1 MATVNPYFDP
11 IGRADVTVDENFL
24 ERLGYYIGK
33 PEEWVTK
40 AIGQM
45 ASDNPRYNIFSEDYV
60 QDSFW
65 HQEGFGSLLSR
76 ETALGGGAAAGVGLL
91 LSIFNPLD
99 PLNYVGVGQLTKSG
113 KVANTL
119 SNLSKTGRLIKV
131 NGAFVNKID
140 DILELAKK
148 ERKAGGITKATR
160 RALTEARLLRKD
172 LRLAQLPKDQGG
184 LGLNIGR
191 ILESQKD
198 GLSSFERG
206 HRSLLSLS
214 IDDNPVARM
223 VRNRLTK
230 PGTKNR
236 AVEPFGIKMPGTNIT
251 LRTPR
256 RSALRSKA
264 LRDPYTLKIFPE
276 SVSGRI
282 YKSSFKLGRGIKDSL
297 GRGIRAAYPGSA
309 VAVTEQQKQV
319 IKILKAVEH
328 NLSGKAGEATTEF
341 KGHIERAYARMV
353 EEGMDEDTIQG
364 VLAEVRQKLETL
376 VDKPNQIEKL
386 RLFITEAEV
395 LENTGAIT
403 DDFNGMVFG
412 AAPYEATR
420 NIQNWL
426 KPPEAVPGAVAK
438 KAADIAQQSTDVLGA
453 ATHGVTS
460 TGDNVRITDDLIVLE
475 SSQINRQH
483 IRELRK
489 LDIPGIPRWREV
501 SVGSATRQQG
511 KFTTSDKVLAA
522 EWNRG
527 IQSPGTA
534 QRWHDVHQRNLETT
548 AAMLAKHNMALASL
562 DPTDFMVGADGT
574 ITLVNPRKIIS
585 VKKKKDALKLSREA
599 LLDLNDKVADL
610 SRYDFPFLTS
620 PHSARGLAARG
631 TGRKNA
637 WEFTVWSKPTKK
649 DPQWGN
655 IWRVPASTLVARA
668 NNTQWIFDLEPEDYV
683 ANGVAAAKQAIE
695 ETNTLA
701 PIVYQVDPITG
712 AVEIVE
718 GSDRLAAAHLIAKE
732 TGEEVAI
739 PIQREPWLGMVDESS
754 AENYV
759 VKDPT
764 TVIEAADLKQLLD
777 TPAVEHGD
785 LPFSEKTFLL
795 TDNGTP
801 LTYSRDEIRAAGE
814 GIDLHGMARE
824 FFTGRAAPKIEGATA
839 AERASA
845 LASMKAVWSKIT
857 KALGPD
863 PLAKKVRITRLAEQ
877 ADDFQQFI
885 LLLKQDTGIDFSSAV
900 MLAARNDPN
909 YLAKLDAAYRG
920 TLLKAARDLGAKW
933 RAMGLGFDT
942 PMSTRAMGA
951 GALPIGQTLL
961 HVRDDGTIVAR
972 SFARGMEAT
981 KKTIADTFQSYGN
994 NLNPKTRVTVQ
1005 VGDNIEELRVA
1016 DLKGGADINIE
1027 AVKPTTKRFH
1037 VHSRARAALKQNGVL
1052 ISPNASETRE
1062 VFGENFG
1069 EITKSNKSAFSF
1081 TRGEDP
1087 ELIIAADGRSV
1098 EELWDNVFGEGS
1110 VPVYEYGVSGPTG
1123 IYLSEIMGS
1132 RINTIT
1138 KPALKAF
1145 EKRLHKLALQLQKA
1159 GYADEMLVHFIDS
1172 FPIRKD
1178 AVVDLLKKERWT
1190 LQDIVEQNGKVFK
1203 QEIPVHLANT
1213 PAKLAPQPHGPG
1225 SLVLRSEQIQNPI
1238 VRELFEIVQNTYDE
1252 ALLAELQAGLPI
1264 RYIEGY
1270 FARIL
1275 NPNLREKLN
1284 TTFQTFLKKKNLL
1297 DAGNKHM
1304 KGRVFSELTT
1314 DQVNSL
1320 FENLKTGTGKPIGL
1334 EAFYDFAVDFDSQ
1347 FMKALALEAPE
1358 VMSFFITDPLR
1369 SAHARKMAS
1378 LKSVSMANL
1387 AEDLKGFSMNGRAWT
1402 YAELQEKVGARNKY
1416 LAMIKEVQDL
1426 RDQRAKLL
1434 NNIAGLDDTEKA
1446 KFTAQLDSLENT
1458 ITKKQLQAE
1467 EIAQTNAFHQTDFVE
1482 WNEVG
1487 AKAWVSSKEA
1497 KRMIHEG
1504 IINVDQVHGHGTSG
1518 MVYLDMKVVKQTD
1531 ARFMIFSEDVGQIL
1545 EEYLG
1550 NTHQPGPMLKM
1561 VDDAM
1566 NWWKQWT
1573 LFPVPQYHVRNIISN
1588 AMMAYMG
1595 GVRDARSFRDSF
1607 KIQRVLRKLDKGKVT
1622 MDEFRKEL
1630 SEIVIYTDLGGSMTL
1645 EKVYDDFVKHGGLT
1659 GGLHYNEAAVFT
1671 DELAQLM
1678 RSKGMIPSSELIS
1691 AGWILSTEN
1700 KLVRGGR
1707 SIAATIENNFRLGAF
1722 IDGLK
1727 KGMSSEDAALYMK
1740 KIFYDYSELN
1750 AFERNVMRR
1759 IFPFY
1764 SWMRHNIPRM
1774 ITTMF
1779 TDPVKHYRIMQAMKN
1794 IQLGAG
1800 GPAEPEQIPQW
1811 LREKWH
1817 IVTER
1822 TEDGRLGI
1830 ITAEGIVPM
1839 VDAYRLMFSQKEG
1852 FSTGLTP
1859 LVEAFD
1865 MATESVTPILKVPV
1879 ENILNKS
1886 FYSGQPIERLEGE
1899 PARSKLLSS
1908 IGASRRMTLQGD
1920 SGILNLINNE
1930 EVVGNLRVLKLAT
1943 RFIDDIVI
1951 GGQNI
1956 RGEIDPTTSMILT
1969 DYLIGRTYTIDPDRA
1984 MMYEQINNRALVNQA
1999 KAFIKRG
2006 RREGREDYVKFGT
2019 ARLTHLTLVG
2029 E

>member
-1 MATVNPYFDP
+1 MASVNPYFGP

-45 ASDNPRYNIFSEDYV
+45 VSDNPRYNIFSEDYT

-76 ETALGGGAAAGVGLL
+76 ETVLGGGAAAGVGLL

-113 KVANTL
+113 KIANTL
-119 SNLSKTGRLIKV
+119 GDLSKAGRLVKV

-140 DILELAKK
+140 DILALARA
-148 ERKAGGITKATR
+148 ESKAGGITKATK

-191 ILESQKD
+191 ILESQSD

-214 IDDNPVARM
+214 IDENPVARM

-230 PGTKNR
+230 PGSKNR

-251 LRTPR
+251 IRTPQ
-256 RSALRSKA
+256 RSAMRSRA
-264 LRDPYTLKIFPE
+264 LRDPYTLKILPE
-276 SVSGRI
+276 AASGRI
-282 YKSSFKLGRGIKDSL
+282 YKASFRLGRSIKDML
-297 GRGIRAAYPGSA
+297 GRGIRTIYPGSA

-319 IKILKAVEH
+319 IKILKGIEH

-353 EEGMDEDTIQG
+353 EEGMDEDAIQA
-364 VLAEVRQKLETL
+364 VLADVRQKLETL
-376 VDKPNQIEKL
+376 VDKPNQIDKL
-386 RLFITEAEV
+386 RLFITEAEL
-395 LENTGAIT
+395 LEQTGAIV
-403 DDFNGMVFG
+403 DDFDGMVFG

-420 NIQNWL
+420 NIKSWL
-426 KPPEAVPGAVAK
+426 EPPATPSPNIAQ
-438 KAADIAQQSTDVLGA
+438 KASDIAEQSTDVLGA

-460 TGDNVRITDDLIVLE
+460 TGDNVRITDNLIVLE
-475 SSQINRQH
+475 AGQISRQH
-483 IRELRK
+483 IRDLRK
-489 LDIPGIPRWREV
+489 LNIPGIPRWRDVPITKQARE
-501 SVGSATRQQG
+501 RG
-511 KFTTSDKVLAA
+511 KFTTSEKVLAA

-527 IQSPGTA
+527 VQSPGTA
-534 QRWHDVHQRNLETT
+534 QKWHDVHQRNLETT
-548 AAMLAKHNMALASL
+548 AAMLAREGMAFTSL

-574 ITLVNPRKIIS
+574 ITLVNPRKLVS
-585 VKKKKDALKLSREA
+585 VKKKKDAVSMSREA

-610 SRYDFPFLTS
+610 NRYDFPFLSS
-620 PHSARGLAARG
+620 PSSARGLASRG
-631 TGRKNA
+631 IGRKNA
-637 WEFTVWSKPTKK
+637 WEFTTWTKPSKK
-649 DPQWGN
+649 DPVWGN
-655 IWRVPASTLVARA
+655 VWRVPASTMVARA
-668 NNTQWIFDLEPEDYV
+668 NNTRWIFDLEAEDYI

-712 AVEIVE
+712 AVEVVE
-718 GSDRLAAAHLIAKE
+718 GSDRLAAAHIIAKE

-739 PIQREPWLGMVDESS
+739 PVQREPWLGFVDEGS
-754 AENYV
+754 ADNYV
-759 VKDPT
+759 IKDPA
-764 TVIEAADLKQLLD
+764 VIEAQDLKQVLD
-777 TPAVEHGD
+777 TPAAEHGD
-785 LPFSEKTFLL
+785 LPFSEKTFLI

-801 LTYSRDEIRAAGE
+801 LTYSREDIRVAGS
-814 GIDLHGMARE
+814 GIDIHGMARE

-863 PLAKKVRITRLAEQ
+863 PLAKKVRITKLIEQ

-885 LLLKQDTGIDFSSAV
+885 LLLKQDTGIDFSSAI
-900 MLAARNDPN
+900 MLAGRNDPN
-909 YLAKLDAAYRG
+909 YLTKLDAAFRA
-920 TLLKAARDLGAKW
+920 TLLKSGRDLGAKW

-951 GALPIGQTLL
+951 GAHPIGQTLL
-961 HVRDDGTIVAR
+961 QVRDDGVIVAR
-972 SFARGMEAT
+972 SFARDMEAT
-981 KKTIADTFQSYGN
+981 KKTVADMLQNYGN
-994 NLNPKTRVTVQ
+994 NLNPKTRVTIQ

-1016 DLKGGADINIE
+1016 DLRGGTNVVTE

-1037 VHSRARAALKQNGVL
+1037 VHSRARQALKSDGIL
-1052 ISPNASETRE
+1052 ISPTAQEAAE
-1062 VFGENFG
+1062 VFGDSFG
-1069 EITKSNKSAFSF
+1069 EITKSNKSAFTF
-1081 TRGEDP
+1081 TRGEEP

-1098 EELWDNVFGEGS
+1098 EQLWDNVFGEGS

-1132 RINTIT
+1132 RITTIT

-1145 EKRLHKLALQLQKA
+1145 EKRLHQLALKFQQA
-1159 GYADEMLVHFIDS
+1159 GYADEMLVHFIDT

-1178 AVVDLLKKERWT
+1178 AVVDLLKKESWT
-1190 LQDIVEQNGKVFK
+1190 LQDIVDVQGRVFK

-1225 SLVLRSEQIQNPI
+1225 SLVLRSEQIQDPI
-1238 VRELFEIVQNTYDE
+1238 VRDLFETVQNTYDE
-1252 ALLAELQAGLPI
+1252 AILAELQAGLPT

-1284 TTFQTFLKKKNLL
+1284 STFQAFLKKKNLL

-1369 SAHARKMAS
+1369 SAHARKLAS

-1387 AEDLKGFSMNGRAWT
+1387 AEQMQAFSMDGRAWT

-1416 LAMIKEVQDL
+1416 LAMMKEVQDL

-1434 NNIAGLDDTEKA
+1434 NNIAGLTDTEKA
-1446 KFTAQLDSLENT
+1446 QFTAQIDSLENT
-1458 ITKKQLQAE
+1458 ITKKQIEAE
-1467 EIAQTNAFHQTDFVE
+1467 ELAQTNAFHQTNFVE
-1482 WNEVG
+1482 WNDIG
-1487 AKAWVSSKEA
+1487 AKAWVSSSEA
-1497 KRMIHEG
+1497 KRMLHEG
-1504 IINVDQVHGHGTSG
+1504 IIGVDQIHGHGTSG
-1518 MVYLDMKVVKQTD
+1518 MVYLDMKLVKQTD
-1531 ARFMIFSEDVGQIL
+1531 TKFMIFSDDVGQIL

-1561 VDDAM
+1561 VDDTI

-1573 LFPVPQYHVRNIISN
+1573 LFPIPQYHMRNMISN
-1588 AMMAYMG
+1588 AMLAYMG

-1607 KIQRVLRKLDKGKVT
+1607 KIQRALRNLSKGKVT

-1630 SEIVIYTDLGGSMTL
+1630 RELVIYTEIGGVTNL

-1659 GGLHYNEAAVFT
+1659 GGLHYNEAAVFS

-1691 AGWILSTEN
+1691 ADWIFSTNN
-1700 KLVRGGR
+1700 KFVRGGR

-1722 IDGLK
+1722 IDGIK
-1727 KGMSSEDAALYMK
+1727 KGMTSEDAALHMK
-1740 KIFYDYSELN
+1740 KMFYDYSELN

-1779 TDPVKHYRIMQAMKN
+1779 TQPDKHYRIMQAMKN

-1800 GPAEPEQIPQW
+1800 GPAEPEQIPAW

-1822 TEDGRLGI
+1822 TEDGRLGLM
-1830 ITAEGIVPM
+1830 TAEGIVPM

-1852 FSTGLTP
+1852 FSNAFTP
-1859 LVEAFD
+1859 VVEAFD
-1865 MATESVTPILKVPV
+1865 MATESLTPILKVPV

-1886 FYSGQPIERLEGE
+1886 FYSGRPIERLEGE

-1908 IGASRRMTLQGD
+1908 IGASRRMTPQGV
-1920 SGILNLINNE
+1920 SGVLNLINNE
-1930 EVVGNLRVLKLAT
+1930 EVVGNIRVLKMAT
-1943 RFIDDIVI
+1943 RLIDDLII

-1956 RGEIDPTTSMILT
+1956 RGELDPTASMILT

-2006 RREGREDYVKFGT
+2006 RSEGREDYIKFGH
-2019 ARLTHLTLVG
+2019 ARLLHLTVVG